1 MRKLLAMSVVLMLA
15 AAANAGVFA
24 TVTGVPSPSNP
35 AFMTWTATLNTDNGD
50 YVVGW
55 DGSIDGPAVNQQ
67 LLFGGALATIFSD
80 NNALFASDPTAF
92 LDLDS
97 QYLFE
102 TNVKDPVN
110 GVLVGSSYEDGVK
123 LAAGFAM
130 VGGRDNANAGAVVDL
145 AQVCIPVALGM
156 FPTAVGEVLV
166 RDAQDTQYTVPVQ
179 FIVPEPA
186 TLALLSLGGLVMAR
200 RRR

>member
-1 MRKLLAMSVVLMLA
+1 MRKLLAISVVLTLA

-55 DGSIDGPAVNQQ
+55 DGSIDGPAINQQ

-145 AQVCIPVALGM
+145 AQVCVPVDVTSL
-156 FPTAVGEVLV
+156 AVGDVLV
-166 RDAQDTQYTVPVQ
+166 RDATDFQYTVPIQ
-179 FIVPEPA
+179 FIIPEPA

>member
-145 AQVCIPVALGM
+145 AQVCMPVDVTSL
-156 FPTAVGEVLV
+156 AVGDVLV
-166 RDAQDTQYTVPVQ
+166 RDATDFQYTVPIQ
-179 FIVPEPA
+179 FIIPEPA